1 MKALLQQY
9 LCLPC
14 RAICLILLLLSGIS
28 TGQSWGQINENIQS
42 WTPHGSYGNYTQE
55 IDAGTV
61 IMETCLVQPGASATG
76 EGSAGRIQMQGI
88 NGIVE
93 LPLLPSVGTV
103 AVALAAS
110 GSDRNLTLQYLTDS
124 TWTDL
129 ITWTGIGS
137 TGAFYS
143 YEMNNATPVRLRLV
157 NPSHTVYAHDIHV
170 SLHPTASVLI
180 TSTDQLN
187 NLNYTGSGPSVA
199 QSFILSG
206 VNLDGSDL
214 SLTLPGYS
222 AFQLS
227 ESEQAAYS
235 ESLNIPAYDG
245 SPKQIYV
252 RLAAGL
258 DTGVYN
264 DVMTISGGG
273 AADIPV
279 SLSGAVL
286 TLPAIADATTNGT
299 VGENFSYTLQTTGNP
314 FAFVLVSG
322 VLPDG
327 ITLDLG
333 NGLISGIPEEA
344 GIFDIQV
351 TATNAAGVSSVATI
365 TLHIAKGIQTITL
378 NAIYAQTGDIDIPLP
393 AASNEGISMEYV
405 SDNPAVAIVSGNVL
419 TIAGAGTAVITAAN
433 AGNDNYEAFSAIFT
447 INVSGTSP
455 VITTD
460 LFFSEYIEGSSNNK
474 YIEIYNGS
482 GTTVDLSGYTVE
494 LYANGAGSPS
504 NTQTLGTLLSVLP
517 VGEVMVLRHS
527 SANIHDPLITTYASS
542 ACNFNGDDALVL
554 KRNGILLDIIGQV
567 GCDPGTA
574 WTASGGLS
582 TLDKTLIRRPE
593 VCSGITV
600 NPSDTCGAGSF
611 PTLATEW
618 IVLPQNDTGNLGVHT
633 TDCSIPPADP
643 TITLGVVSSGA
654 CVNVDNIISIA
665 YSIQSFEGSP
675 VFTAQ
680 LSDASGNFTTPV
692 ASGTGASP
700 ILLSVPANALT
711 PGIYQIRVISD
722 TVQSDTAVFFAR
734 AQPDGNITALNG
746 SMVSEP
752 MCAGTEA
759 VVKFTAT
766 AGLTPFSLT
775 FNDGATDYIME
786 SVTAENGIPAE
797 VQIEAVIPY
806 SKTYTLIKIQD
817 AYGCIVEE

>member
-14 RAICLILLLLSGIS
+14 RAIYLSLLLLSGMS

-103 AVALAAS
+103 ELALAA
-110 GSDRNLTLQYLTDS
+110 GSSNRDLTLQYLTDS

-137 TGAFYS
+137 TGALYS
-143 YEMNNATPVRLRLV
+143 YEMNNATPVRLRLT
-157 NPSHTVYAHDIHV
+157 NPSNPVFIHDIHV
-170 SLHPTASVLI
+170 SLHPTTPILM
-180 TSTDQLN
+180 TSTDQLD
-187 NLNYTGSGPSVA
+187 NLNYTGSGPSVV
-199 QSFILSG
+199 QSFVLSG

-214 SLTLPGYS
+214 SLTLPGTS

-227 ESEQAAYS
+227 ESEQTAYS
-235 ESLNIPAYDG
+235 PLLLIPAYDG

-299 VGENFSYTLQTTGNP
+299 VGENFNYTLQTTGNP
-314 FAFVLVSG
+314 FSFAVVSG

-327 ITLDLG
+327 VTLDLG

-351 TATNAAGVSSVATI
+351 TATNAAGVSAVATI

-378 NAIYAQTGDIDIPLP
+378 NDIYAQTGDMDISLP

-405 SDNPAVAIVSGNVL
+405 SDNPAVAVVSGNTL
-419 TIAGAGTAVITAAN
+419 TIAGAGTALITASN
-433 AGNDNYEAFSAIFT
+433 NGNDNYETFSGTFT
-447 INVSGTSP
+447 VNVSGIGP
-455 VITTD
+455 VITSD
-460 LFFSEYIEGSSNNK
+460 LFFSEYIEGSSDNK
-474 YIEIYNGS
+474 YLEIYNGTS
-482 GTTVDLSGYTVE
+482 AAVNLTGYTVE
-494 LYANGAGSPS
+494 LYANGNITPS
-504 NTQTLGTLLSVLP
+504 NTLSLESLLSVLP
-517 VGEVMVLRHS
+517 AGEVVVLRNS
-527 SANIHDPLITTYASS
+527 SANIHDPLITTYTSS
-542 ACNFNGDDALVL
+542 VCNFNGDDAVVL
-554 KRNGILLDIIGQV
+554 KKNGAILDIIGKT

-574 WTASGGLS
+574 WTATGGFS
-582 TLDKTLIRRPE
+582 TVDKTLIRRPE
-593 VCSGITV
+593 VCFGITV
-600 NPSDTCGAGSF
+600 NPSGSCDAGSF

-618 IVLPQNDTGNLGVHT
+618 IVLPLNTVSNLGSHT
-633 TDCSIPPADP
+633 ADCSLSPVNP
-643 TITLGVVSSGA
+643 TITLGTVSSGA
-654 CVNVDNIISIA
+654 CVNVDNTISVA
-665 YSIQSFEGSP
+665 YSAQYFDGSP

-680 LSDASGNFTTPV
+680 LSNASGNFTTPL
-692 ASGTGASP
+692 ASDTGASP
-700 ILLSVPANALT
+700 ILLFVPANALT
-711 PGIYQIRVISD
+711 PGVYQIRVISD

-734 AQPDGNITALNG
+734 AQPDGSITALNG
-746 SMVSEP
+746 SMTSAP

-759 VVKFTAT
+759 VAKFTAT
-766 AGLTPFSLT
+766 AGLAPFSLT
-775 FNDGATDYIME
+775 FNDGATDYIIE
-786 SVTAENGIPAE
+786 SVAAESGMPAE
-797 VQIEAVIPY
+797 VQIEAAIPH
-806 SKTYTLIKIQD
+806 SKTYTLTKIQD